1 MAGIRALHSF
11 LLLRSLVPGPLLKER
26 DGAATVA
33 QERELQEELT
43 VHRRRM
49 TLDSRACACAATSFL
64 LVATVVVVLFLREVQ
79 LASLALRRF

>member
-11 LLLRSLVPGPLLKER
+11 PLLRSLVPGPLLKER

-43 VHRRRM
+43 VHRRWM
-49 TLDSRACACAATSFL
+49 TLDSRACAATSFL